1 MRAVKINCTEQYRKG
16 QLMRVRTASKR
27 DQIIEVAAKAFM
39 ETGYERTS
47 MAEIAAGVGG
57 SKATLYGYF
66 PSKEELFVAVAERLG
81 EGHMQEALAEISKV
95 TAQIDRQL
103 QLFGEKFL
111 AFISTPQSIAIQRVL
126 TSESAHSNVGQLFY
140 QSGPKIAVETIAEF
154 MQTAMDRKLLGKA
167 DPMVATLHLLNL
179 LQAEVMPLALLGM
192 PVRITK
198 QRLQGVVK
206 RAVDVFIAAYG
217 PERSE

>member
-1 MRAVKINCTEQYRKG
+1 
-16 QLMRVRTASKR
+16 MRVRTASKR

-66 PSKEELFVAVAERLG
+66 PSKEELFVAVAARLG
-81 EGHMQEALAEISKV
+81 ENHMKEALGQLSEVS
-95 TAQIDRQL
+95 AQIDRQL
-103 QLFGEKFL
+103 RVFGETL
-111 AFISTPQSIAIQRVL
+111 LGFISTPESLAIQRVV
-126 TSESAHSNVGQLFY
+126 TAEAGHSNVGQLFY
-140 QSGPKIAVETIAEF
+140 QAGPKMAVETITTF
-154 MQTAMDRKLLGKA
+154 LQSAMDRQQLRRA
-167 DPMVATLHLLNL
+167 DPLVAALHIMAL
-179 LQAEVMPLALLGM
+179 LQAEVMPLAMLGM

-198 QRLQGVVK
+198 PRVQAVVR

-217 PERSE
+217 PLSIATADGHRDA